1 MKTPEEWASTWH
13 NYVRSGIGDVYTLTR
28 SFLAYG
34 NERFNEGLEAAAET
48 CLGQIDRCREQ
59 GGSPQC
65 HGVDADAIRSLKEE
79 E

>member
-48 CLGQIDRCREQ
+48 CLGQISQ
-59 GGSPQC
+59 T
-65 HGVDADAIRSLKEE
+65 I
-79 E
+79 